1 MNGGDIGRAA
11 DALQFIPA
19 DLPHDEWIKVGM
31 AAQAAGLSF
40 DEFDA
45 WSTRA
50 SNYDARA
57 AAAAWRSFKL
67 GGIGAGTLFK
77 TATDY
82 GWSKTATKLPDV
94 SELLKTAQARRNG
107 STLPSTKPVD
117 VEAIWQ
123 RFEPAGDHPYIESKQ
138 GIPTGLRVVPEGD
151 GLSIAGQSVAG
162 WLCVPASNES
172 GELQSLQF
180 IPEPGQGKKLN
191 LPGAS
196 FGEGFFTVGTI
207 ENRIYICEG
216 IGQAWAVHKVSG
228 LAAVVCFGA
237 GRMAVVAR
245 TLRAKYPAAS
255 LVIVPD
261 KGKENQADVIAEEIA
276 GQWIEMPSYK
286 PANYDANDLLQ
297 ELGTGA
303 LTHLLDHPKS
313 PTMRFDLLSDDDL
326 RKLPPIQW
334 RIKNVLPK
342 TGLAALFG
350 ASGSG
355 KSFAV
360 IDMSQAIASGR
371 EWFGYQ
377 AKPCNVI
384 YCALEGEGGIAG
396 RVQAYRIRYGESSE
410 NIRYMTQPFSLLDA
424 NDIADLAKAIHA
436 QGQAAEVVIL
446 DTLNRAAPGADEN
459 DSRSMGLIITAAKQ
473 LQTLIGGL
481 VILIHHSGKD
491 SSKGM
496 RGHSSLHAALDAAIE
511 VRRDGDR
518 RDWLIAKSKDG
529 RDGEAHPFKLD
540 IVELGIDEDGEAV
553 TSCVVRSIE
562 DVADNLKRTLPPKSG
577 NQRAIWDALGELFRK
592 AGVVK
597 PEGAPDTVPEGRPCI
612 LLEAAIDQTRTRLV
626 CEPKRQTERT
636 RAAIQGLIDRGLL
649 CHEGGFLWCK

>member
-1 MNGGDIGRAA
+1 MSAAMNEVDRARAALNTIPPNLPRDEWHTIGRAA
-11 DALQFIPA
+11 I
-19 DLPHDEWIKVGM
+19 
-31 AAQAAGLSF
+31 AAGLSIS
-40 DEFDA
+40 DIDT
-45 WSTRA
+45 WSSPA
-50 SNYDARA
+50 ENYRGRKDIESA
-57 AAAAWRSFKL
+57 FKTIAPD
-67 GGIGAGTLFK
+67 GGTKAGTLFHH
-77 TATDY
+77 AMQY
-82 GWSKTATKLPDV
+82 GFNDAGNHRPSLP
-94 SELLKTAQARRNG
+94 A
-107 STLPSTKPVD
+107 TLPTQRPQKPAKAVTQTVSD
-117 VEAIWQ
+117 LWTRCV
-123 RFEPAGDHPYIESKQ
+123 PATHEHEYIARKKGTPE
-138 GIPTGLRVVPEGD
+138 GLRKVGAGETAKITGK
-151 GLSIAGQSVAG
+151 SIAGCLA
-162 WLCVPASNES
+162 VPCYSID
-172 GELQSLQF
+172 GVLQTLQL
-180 IPEPGQGKKLN
+180 IPAEGRKLN
-191 LPGAS
+191 MPGAS
-196 FGEGFFTVGTI
+196 FGEGYFTVGTI
-207 ENRIYICEG
+207 TDRIYICEG
-216 IGQAWAVHKVSG
+216 LGQAWAVHKVSG
-228 LAAVVCFGA
+228 LAAAVCFGA

-261 KGKENQADVIAEEIA
+261 KGKESQAAFIAAEVA

-286 PANYDANDLLQ
+286 PENYDANDLLQ
-297 ELGTGA
+297 ELGAGA
-303 LTHLLDHPKS
+303 LTHLLEHPKS
-313 PTMRFDLLSDDDL
+313 PPMRFDLLSDDDL

-377 AKPCNVI
+377 AAPCNVL

-459 DSRSMGLIITAAKQ
+459 DSRSMGLIIAAAKQ

-496 RGHSSLHAALDAAIE
+496 RGHSSLHAALE

-529 RDGEAHPFKLD
+529 QDGEAHPFKLD
-540 IVELGIDEDGEAV
+540 IVELGIDEDGEPV
-553 TSCVVRSIE
+553 SSCVVRSIE

-577 NQRAIWDALGELFRK
+577 NQRAIWDGLGELFRK

-649 CHEGGFLWCK
+649 LHEGGFLWCK